1 MPQKR
6 RRADRENTAA
16 EYAREQGLDS
26 MEIILSRDPIVNYP
40 SEPLVLEPELGS
52 FFYGDYED
60 SDEELWCSW
69 EEAEDAPNFGYIDW
83 QAPGCSSWCGAYGFE
98 QEAEA
103 SSELASAQGRYAGE
117 HILIPDRRGAWE
129 GGAEGPGI
137 GESVIYRHYAYLEL
151 ADTMQ
156 PQYFKLPKD
165 DIKVL
170 NGGMLE
176 ARFEILEVYP
186 GSVYEDTCLTGL
198 IMEFTGRY
206 AH

>member
-1 MPQKR
+1 
-6 RRADRENTAA
+6 
-16 EYAREQGLDS
+16 

-103 SSELASAQGRYAGE
+103 SSELASAQGRYAAE
-117 HILIPDRRGAWE
+117 NILIQDRRGAWAE
-129 GGAEGPGI
+129 GAEGPGI
-137 GESVIYRHYAYLEL
+137 GESLIYRPYACLEL